1 MYEISFIHIDT
12 FHPICYAPLITVSI
26 QEVTMFALQKLTAND
41 PAILTRLCE
50 LIDAAFQFSR
60 DTCPPECEGMYI
72 PEGKEIYEHHELG
85 HDIQLILKDG
95 TLIGGAVV
103 AIEQDTG
110 YHTLELLFIDPAEEG
125 KGYGAKAWFL
135 LENAYPEAAVW
146 GLATPPYL
154 KGNLHFY
161 VNKCGFAITRFY
173 HAGNPKP
180 SPEGGPAIDY
190 NDLFWF
196 EKKMK

>member
-1 MYEISFIHIDT
+1 MLT
-12 FHPICYAPLITVSI
+12 
-26 QEVTMFALQKLTAND
+26 LQKFIADD
-41 PAILTRLCE
+41 PAILPRLCE

-85 HDIQLILKDG
+85 HDIYLILSDG
-95 TLIGGAVV
+95 VLIGGAVV
-103 AIEQDTG
+103 AIDEND
-110 YHTLELLFIDPAEEG
+110 YHTLELLFIDPQAEG
-125 KGYGAKAWFL
+125 KGLGTEAWFL
-135 LENAYPEAAVW
+135 LEKAYPDAPVW

-154 KGNLHFY
+154 KGNVHFY
-161 VNKCGFAITRFY
+161 VNKCGFAITKFY

-180 SPEGGPAIDY
+180 SPEDGPEIDY

-196 EKKMK
+196 EKKMR